1 MKLKKGHVGDVCALG
16 IHIQDMDRK
25 NPRDNTLISTCFFT
39 LYCQTNYYATF
50 NYRRKFSE
58 SFSYN
63 KMPKRGQKRFECAL
77 INF

>member
-39 LYCQTNYYATF
+39 LYCQTNYYA
-50 NYRRKFSE
+50 RK
-58 SFSYN
+58 
-63 KMPKRGQKRFECAL
+63 MT
-77 INF
+77 